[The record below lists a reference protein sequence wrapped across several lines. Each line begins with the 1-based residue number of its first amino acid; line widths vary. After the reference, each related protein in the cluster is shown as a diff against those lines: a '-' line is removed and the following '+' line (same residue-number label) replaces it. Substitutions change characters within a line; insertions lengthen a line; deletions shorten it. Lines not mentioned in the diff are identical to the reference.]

1 MRLKALAS
9 DVQTQLDEFDI
20 WITPSLGEI
29 TDTDKYK
36 EELELVKSAFEI
48 IGAATDKFANV
59 DQCAPDSIAITLASI
74 LATKSPSEK
83 KAILLAL
90 ASTLFVVTGKSDNNF
105 KCQFPLYLRDEAQ
118 WQQIPKIKR
127 MRGALTIL
135 SSPIPRVLKSE
146 TYMSL
151 IAQVG
156 DSDLEARLL
165 REFLSFLLKDKNS
178 INQFWSI
185 GYAYFALKEF
195 HKSTHLLAP
204 IVIFKVRG
212 SVMASG
218 GHEPENLLRSIMQDW
233 GLRERIDF
241 NMTDVV
247 VVEDNRI
254 GDQKTRAYDFVLPYK
269 TTGWASEWNDRIF
282 IQCQFYAGDSGSVSH
297 KNVDQT
303 KSSRDY
309 IRGFVTEPC
318 FVEYVDGAGY
328 FSSLNGD
335 LRRLLAYRD
344 TDGFFQIRS
353 APIRLRKQLQD
364 IGFLTPMEVEHCIVL
379 GNSNID
385 TLIASLSKDGYA
397 KREILRCIQ
406 VCGEAELIKNEN
418 GNLKINTER
427 SQLVR
432 RYLLLDLIALNAK
445 PLSRDKLAGKILVP
459 GYGPLSG
466 VSIDELAQSAIN
478 VSPEFTSDYSHSPT
492 FLSDIR
498 WLSENGFV
506 MAR

>member
-1 MRLKALAS
+1 MRLNALAS
-9 DVQTQLDEFDI
+9 EVSSQLDEFDI
-20 WITPSLGEI
+20 WVTPSLGEI
-29 TDTDKYK
+29 TDTNRYK
-36 EELELVKSAFEI
+36 EELGLVKSAFEI
-48 IGAATDKFANV
+48 IGAATDKFASV
-59 DQCAPDSIAITLASI
+59 DRCTPDSIAITLSKI
-74 LATKSPSEK
+74 LAAKRPPER

-90 ASTLFVVTGKSDNNF
+90 ASTLFAVTGKSDNNF
-105 KCQFPLYLRDEAQ
+105 KCQFPLYLRDEAY
-118 WQQIPKIKR
+118 WQQMPKIRKT
-127 MRGALTIL
+127 GASFRII
-135 SSPIPRVLKSE
+135 SSTIPRVLKSE

-151 IAQVG
+151 VAEV
-156 DSDLEARLL
+156 DDPDLEARLL
-165 REFLSFLLKDKNS
+165 REFLSFILKDENA

-195 HKSTHLLAP
+195 DKSAHLLAP

-218 GHEPENLLRSIMQDW
+218 GHEPENLLRSIMLDW
-233 GLRERIDF
+233 GLREGNDF
-241 NMTDVV
+241 NTTDVV
-247 VVEDNRI
+247 VVEENKI
-254 GDQKTRAYDFVLPYK
+254 QDQKTRAYDFVLPYQ
-269 TTGWASEWNDRIF
+269 TPGWPLVWNKRIF
-282 IQCQFYAGDSGSVSH
+282 VQCQFYAGDSGSVSH

-309 IRGFVTEPC
+309 IRGFVDDPR

-335 LRRLLAYRD
+335 LKRLLSYPD

-353 APIRLRKQLQD
+353 APIRLRKHLQD
-364 IGFLTPMEVEHCIVL
+364 IGFLTPLEVEHCIAT
-379 GNSNID
+379 GNNNID
-385 TLIASLSKDGYA
+385 AIVASLNKDGYT
-397 KREILRCIQ
+397 KREILRCFQ
-406 VCGEAELIKNEN
+406 VCKDMNFIKGENTRLELNS
-418 GNLKINTER
+418 ER

-445 PLSRDKLAGKILVP
+445 PLPREKLAGKILVP

-466 VSIDELAQSAIN
+466 VSIDEIAQSAISI
-478 VSPEFTSDYSHSPT
+478 SPEFMNDFSNSPT

-498 WLSENGFV
+498 WLSEKGFV